1 MCVLRRKIISF
12 GRLRI
17 VCFYILFLSISF
29 SSISQV
35 KEFGLFAG
43 GTYYRGEL
51 NRSHMSQVDYSLGA
65 IYKKD
70 FRNERVSLRFQLM
83 YNSVKASD
91 SKTGL
96 PSQVKRNLS
105 FRSTVLEFGPVLE
118 VDFFPFK
125 PGQSNP
131 ELSSFGTPYFLLG
144 INYMKMN
151 PKALYNGEWIELQPL
166 MTENQ
171 SIPYSLNQIVIPFGI
186 GVKVN
191 FSPNTVLSIEYG
203 IRKTFTDY
211 LDDVSGM
218 YPNPDNISSLSS
230 ELADRTNYGELYQPE
245 GINGTS
251 YGLQRG
257 NPTDKDWYSVFGFM
271 LTYQFINKSTCP
283 SW

>member
-1 MCVLRRKIISF
+1 MTRVY
-12 GRLRI
+12 
-17 VCFYILFLSISF
+17 FYILFLSISF
-29 SSISQV
+29 SSFGQV

-43 GTYYRGEL
+43 GTYYTGDL

-70 FRNERVSLRFQLM
+70 FKNERVSLRFQLM

-91 SKTGL
+91 YKTGL
-96 PSQVKRNLS
+96 SSQVKRNLS
-105 FRSTVLEFGPVLE
+105 FRSTVLEFGPVIE
-118 VDFFPFK
+118 VDFFSFR

-144 INYMKMN
+144 VNYMKMN
-151 PKALYNGEWIELQPL
+151 PKALYNGQWIELQPL

-191 FSPNTVLSIEYG
+191 FTPNTVLSIEYG

-218 YPNPDNISSLSS
+218 YPNPSNISSLSA

-257 NPTDKDWYSVFGFM
+257 NPSDKDWYSVFGFM
-271 LTYQFINKSTCP
+271 LTYQFINRSTCP